1 MKTKFF
7 FLNSTKGVAASLLTT
22 VMAFSLTAC
31 SDSTDSPV
39 TPPTESEITVYTD
52 NIDKTVRPG
61 DNFYMY
67 CIGSW
72 WQRTEIPAGSDH
84 KMFLFGEAQE
94 QFNEKIAALA
104 AADPVLNRLAAHCQD
119 LFSNSEADQ
128 QTLNEALARVEAA
141 TTKEELWKLMGELA
155 CEGYQMPF
163 TVMSLSKGGVMKL
176 VFVPV
181 VEKDV
186 AASIKIG
193 DSGQDDNPFGNDDN
207 NGDLMAAMLRNPRL
221 ASAVEPLTGNAATRG
236 FSSEK
241 WPMLASVCEG
251 LGIDKEKAYVVTEDW
266 YDLAKEELEIPSAE
280 PLEQVQELG
289 MEDLAAIIQNYILDS
304 RLLCDAAA
312 MEAVEAISGGQFSA
326 DEFSTNIATNYM
338 KYYTS
343 YSFAMRSC
351 TEEMKTRGENDAA
364 ELKKAFSERLA
375 NNPWLS
381 EGSKTNAIEK
391 LDAMIV
397 NAAYPEFLEE
407 GIIDLNQTQSAFED
421 VLLIRKQ
428 YIALIKKM
436 VDMKVSEGS
445 FHTMLASLFP
455 LITYNAMYAPIFNS
469 INLFPPFLMD
479 PIYGP
484 NASIAERYAAM
495 TVFGH
500 EITHGFDKKGAQW
513 DKQGDKNSI
522 WASDADAVEFDRRAQ
537 QLVDYYN
544 TFEVAPGVFADGEK
558 TLNENIADLGGVQLA
573 FQALTNKLKAD
584 GLSDEAIRQ
593 LQRNFFVAYAN
604 LWRLKYTDEYAESM
618 VSGDEHSQSKER
630 VNGVVTN
637 IDAWYDLFDVKPTD
651 KMYLAPEKRIRIW

>member
-1 MKTKFF
+1 MKTKIF
-7 FLNSTKGVAASLLTT
+7 FLNSTKAVAASLLTT
-22 VMAFSLTAC
+22 VIAFGLTAC
-31 SDSTDSPV
+31 SMYDNPTNPSTDSG
-39 TPPTESEITVYTD
+39 ITVYTD

-61 DNFYMY
+61 DDFYMY

-72 WQRTEIPAGSDH
+72 WQRTEIPIGSDH
-84 KMFLFGEAQE
+84 QMFLFGEAQE
-94 QFNEKIAALA
+94 LFNEKIAAIA
-104 AADPVLNRLAAHCQD
+104 ASDPVLMTLAEHCQD
-119 LFSNSEADQ
+119 LSANSEANQ
-128 QTLNEALARVEAA
+128 QKLNEALARVEAA

-176 VFVPV
+176 VFLPV
-181 VEKDV
+181 TEKDV
-186 AASIKIG
+186 AMSIKVKNP
-193 DSGQDDNPFGNDDN
+193 GQDDNPFGFGNN
-207 NGDLMAAMLRNPRL
+207 NGDLMAAMVRNPRL
-221 ASAVEPLTGNAATRG
+221 ASAIEPLTGNAVTRG

-251 LGIDKEKAYVVTEDW
+251 LGIDKEKAYVVTEEW
-266 YDLAKEELEIPSAE
+266 YELAKEDMEIPSAE

-289 MEDLAAIIQNYILDS
+289 MEELALTIKDYILDN
-304 RLLCDAAA
+304 RLLCDATA
-312 MEAVEAISGGQFSA
+312 MEAAEEIGGGQFDA
-326 DEFSTNIATNYM
+326 EELSTTLGTNYL
-338 KYYTS
+338 KYYMS
-343 YSFAMRSC
+343 YAYAQKWC
-351 TEEMKTRGENDAA
+351 TAEMKSRGENDAA

-381 EGSKTNAIEK
+381 EGSKANAIEK

-397 NAAYPEFLEE
+397 NAAYPEFLQD
-407 GIIDLNQTQSAFED
+407 GIIDLRQTRSAFDD

-445 FHTMLASLFP
+445 FHAMLASLFS
-455 LITYNAMYAPIFNS
+455 LTTYNAMYAPIFNS

-484 NASIAERYAAM
+484 DASIAERYAAM

-513 DKQGDKNSI
+513 DKLGDKNSI
-522 WASDADAVEFDRRAQ
+522 WASEADAVEFDRRAQ

-593 LQRNFFVAYAN
+593 QRRNFFVAYAN

-618 VSGDEHSQSKER
+618 VSGDDHSQSKER

-637 IDAWYDLFDVKPTD
+637 IDAWYELFDVKPSD

>member
-1 MKTKFF
+1 MKKKHYH
-7 FLNSTKGVAASLLTT
+7 LNGSKAVAASLLTK
-22 VMAFSLTAC
+22 VMAFGLTAC
-31 SDSTDSPV
+31 TDTIDNSVIPS
-39 TPPTESEITVYTD
+39 TESEITVYTD

-61 DNFYMY
+61 DDFYMY

-72 WQRTEIPAGSDH
+72 WQRTEIPAGSECQ
-84 KMFLFGEAQE
+84 MFLFGEAQD
-94 QFNEKIAALA
+94 QFNEKNQILA
-104 AADPVLNRLAAHCQD
+104 FTDPIFNSLAEHCED
-119 LFSNSEADQ
+119 MFANSEANQ
-128 QTLNEALARVEAA
+128 QQLNEALAKVDAA

-176 VFVPV
+176 VFMPV
-181 VEKDV
+181 TEKDV
-186 AASIKIG
+186 ATSITTK
-193 DSGQDDNPFGNDDN
+193 NPDQNDDFDGFDFN
-207 NGDLMAAMLRNPRL
+207 NGDLMAAMVRNPRL
-221 ASAVEPLTGNAATRG
+221 ASAIEPLIGNASTRG
-236 FSSEK
+236 FSPEK
-241 WPMLASVCEG
+241 WPMLVSVCEG
-251 LGIDKEKAYVVTEDW
+251 LGIDKEKAYVVTEEW
-266 YDLAKEELEIPSAE
+266 YELAKEDLEIPSAE
-280 PLEQVQELG
+280 PLEQVQEQD
-289 MEDLAAIIQNYILDS
+289 MEELALTIKDYILDN
-304 RLLCDAAA
+304 RLLCDATA
-312 MEAVEAISGGQFSA
+312 MEAAEAISEGQFSA
-326 DEFSTNIATNYM
+326 DELSSNLGTHYM

-343 YSFAMRSC
+343 YAFAKKYC

-397 NAAYPEFLEE
+397 NAAYPDFLEE
-407 GIIDLNQTQSAFED
+407 GIIDLSQTQSALED
-421 VLLIRKQ
+421 AFVIRKQ

-436 VDMKVSEGS
+436 VDMTVSEGS
-445 FHTMLASLFP
+445 FHAVLASLFP
-455 LITYNAMYAPIFNS
+455 LTTYNAMYAPIFNS

-484 NASIAERYAAM
+484 HASIAERYAAM

-522 WASDADAVEFDRRAQ
+522 WASEADAVEFDRRAQ

-544 TFEVAPGVFADGEK
+544 TFEVAPGVFADGQK

-584 GLSDEAIRQ
+584 GLSNEAIRQ
-593 LQRNFFVAYAN
+593 QQRNFFVAYAN
-604 LWRLKYTDEYAESM
+604 LWRMKYTDEYAESM
-618 VSGDEHSQSKER
+618 VASDEHSQSKER
-630 VNGVVTN
+630 INGVVTN
-637 IDAWYDLFDVKPTD
+637 IDAWYDLFDVKQGD
-651 KMYLAPEKRIRIW
+651 KLYIAPENRIRIW

>member
-1 MKTKFF
+1 MKKQFF
-7 FLNSTKGVAASLLTT
+7 FLNSTKAVAASLLTT
-22 VMAFSLTAC
+22 VMAFGLTAC
-31 SDSTDSPV
+31 SMYDNPTNPSTDSG
-39 TPPTESEITVYTD
+39 ITVYTD

-61 DNFYMY
+61 DDFYMY

-72 WQRTEIPAGSDH
+72 WQRTEIPIGSDH
-84 KMFLFGEAQE
+84 QMFLFGEAQE
-94 QFNEKIAALA
+94 LFNEKIAAIA
-104 AADPVLNRLAAHCQD
+104 ASDPVLMTLAAHCQD
-119 LFSNSEADQ
+119 LFANSEANQ
-128 QTLNEALARVEAA
+128 QKLNEALARVQAA
-141 TTKEELWKLMGELA
+141 STKEELWKLMGELA

-163 TVMSLSKGGVMKL
+163 TIMSLSKGGVMKL
-176 VFVPV
+176 VFLPV
-181 VEKDV
+181 TEKDV
-186 AASIKIG
+186 ATSIKVKNP
-193 DSGQDDNPFGNDDN
+193 GQDDNPNGNNDN
-207 NGDLMAAMLRNPRL
+207 SGDLMAAMMKNPRL
-221 ASAVEPLTGNAATRG
+221 ASAVEPLVGHVANRA
-236 FSSEK
+236 FSPEK
-241 WPMLASVCEG
+241 WPMLACVCEG
-251 LGIDKEKAYVVTEDW
+251 LGIDKEKAYVVTEEW
-266 YDLAKEELEIPSAE
+266 YELAKEDMEIPSAE

-289 MEDLAAIIQNYILDS
+289 MEELALTILDYILDS
-304 RLLCDAAA
+304 RLLCDATALEAA
-312 MEAVEAISGGQFSA
+312 EAISEGQFDA

-338 KYYTS
+338 KYYMGF
-343 YSFAMRSC
+343 SFAMRFCS
-351 TEEMKTRGENDAA
+351 EEMKTRGENDAA

-381 EGSKTNAIEK
+381 EGSKANAIEK

-397 NAAYPEFLEE
+397 NAAYPEFLQE
-407 GIIDLNQTQSAFED
+407 GIIDLSQTRSAFED

-445 FHTMLASLFP
+445 FHAMLASLFS
-455 LITYNAMYAPIFNS
+455 LTTYNAMYAPIFNS

-484 NASIAERYAAM
+484 DASTAERYAAM

-513 DKQGDKNSI
+513 DKLGDKNSI
-522 WASDADAVEFDRRAQ
+522 WASEADAVEFDRRAQ

-584 GLSDEAIRQ
+584 GLSDEAVKQ
-593 LQRNFFVAYAN
+593 QQRNFFVAYAN

-618 VSGDEHSQSKER
+618 VSGDDHSQSKER

-637 IDAWYDLFDVKPTD
+637 IDTWYDLFDVKPTD

>member
-1 MKTKFF
+1 MKTKIF
-7 FLNSTKGVAASLLTT
+7 FLNSTKAVAASLLTT

-31 SDSTDSPV
+31 SVDDNPTKPSTDSD
-39 TPPTESEITVYTD
+39 ITVYTD
-52 NIDKTVRPG
+52 NIDKSVRPG
-61 DNFYMY
+61 DDFYMY

-72 WQRTEIPAGSDH
+72 WQRTEIRLGSNQQA
-84 KMFLFGEAQE
+84 FLFGEAQE
-94 QFNEKIAALA
+94 LFNEKIAAIA
-104 AADPVLNRLAAHCQD
+104 ATDPVFQTLAAHCQD
-119 LFSNSEADQ
+119 LFAKSEADQ

-141 TTKEELWKLMGELA
+141 KTKEELWKLMGELA
-155 CEGYQMPF
+155 SEGYQMPF
-163 TVMSLSKGGVMKL
+163 TVMSLPKGGVMKL

-181 VEKDV
+181 TESDV
-186 AASIKIG
+186 ATSITIKKSELDDPYGYGYNYG
-193 DSGQDDNPFGNDDN
+193 DV
-207 NGDLMAAMLRNPRL
+207 MAAMVRNPRL
-221 ASAVEPLTGNAATRG
+221 ASAVEPLAGSSTTRG

-251 LGIDKEKAYVVTEDW
+251 LGIDKEKAYVVTEEW
-266 YDLAKEELEIPSAE
+266 YELAKGDLEISSAE
-280 PLEQVQELG
+280 SLEQVQELG
-289 MEDLAAIIQNYILDS
+289 MEDLAMTIQNYILDN
-304 RLLCDAAA
+304 RLLCDASA
-312 MEAVEAISGGQFSA
+312 MEAAEAISGGQFSA
-326 DEFSTNIATNYM
+326 DELSTNIGNHYM
-338 KYYTS
+338 KYYIGF
-343 YSFAMRSC
+343 SFAMNFC

-364 ELKKAFSERLA
+364 ELKKAFSERLT
-375 NNPWLS
+375 NSPWLS
-381 EGSKTNAIEK
+381 EGTKANAIEK

-397 NAAYPEFLEE
+397 NAAYPEFLQE
-407 GIIDLNQTQSAFED
+407 GIIDLSQTKSALED
-421 VLLIRKQ
+421 VLTIRKQ
-428 YIALIKKM
+428 YFTLIKKI
-436 VDMKVSEGS
+436 VDMTVGEGAFHSMIAS
-445 FHTMLASLFP
+445 FYP
-455 LITYNAMYAPIFNS
+455 LTTYNAMYAPMFNS

-500 EITHGFDKKGAQW
+500 EITHGFDKTGAQW

-522 WASDADAVEFDRRAQ
+522 WASEADAKEFDRRAQ

-593 LQRNFFVAYAN
+593 QQRNFFVAYAN

>member
-1 MKTKFF
+1 MIGTYGDFRS
-7 FLNSTKGVAASLLTT
+7 LPPRAYAVHVEVVA
-22 VMAFSLTAC
+22 
-31 SDSTDSPV
+31 
-39 TPPTESEITVYTD
+39 
-52 NIDKTVRPG
+52 
-61 DNFYMY
+61 
-67 CIGSW
+67 
-72 WQRTEIPAGSDH
+72 RT
-84 KMFLFGEAQE
+84 
-94 QFNEKIAALA
+94 
-104 AADPVLNRLAAHCQD
+104 
-119 LFSNSEADQ
+119 
-128 QTLNEALARVEAA
+128 
-141 TTKEELWKLMGELA
+141 
-155 CEGYQMPF
+155 Y
-163 TVMSLSKGGVMKL
+163 
-176 VFVPV
+176 
-181 VEKDV
+181 
-186 AASIKIG
+186 
-193 DSGQDDNPFGNDDN
+193 
-207 NGDLMAAMLRNPRL
+207 
-221 ASAVEPLTGNAATRG
+221 
-236 FSSEK
+236 
-241 WPMLASVCEG
+241 G
-251 LGIDKEKAYVVTEDW
+251 LDKEKAYVVTEDW

-381 EGSKTNAIEK
+381 EGSKANAIEK

-593 LQRNFFVAYAN
+593 QQRNFFVAYAN

>member
-1 MKTKFF
+1 MKTKIF
-7 FLNSTKGVAASLLTT
+7 FLNSTKAIAACLMTT
-22 VMAFSLTAC
+22 VIAFGLTAC
-31 SDSTDSPV
+31 SITSDNPVNPATDSD
-39 TPPTESEITVYTD
+39 ITVYTD
-52 NIDKTVRPG
+52 NIDNTVRPG
-61 DNFYMY
+61 DDFYMY

-72 WQRTEIPAGSDH
+72 WQRTEIPIGSNH
-84 KMFLFGEAQE
+84 QMFLFGEAQE
-94 QFNEKIAALA
+94 QFNEKIAAIA
-104 AADPVLNRLAAHCQD
+104 ASDPVLMTLAEHCQD
-119 LFSNSEADQ
+119 LSANSEANQ
-128 QTLNEALARVEAA
+128 QKLNEALARVEAA

-181 VEKDV
+181 KEKDV
-186 AASIKIG
+186 ATSIKVKNP
-193 DSGQDDNPFGNDDN
+193 DQDDNPFGYDDN

-221 ASAVEPLTGNAATRG
+221 ANAIEPLTGSGTTRG

-266 YDLAKEELEIPSAE
+266 YELAKEDLEIPSAE
-280 PLEQVQELG
+280 PLEQVQEQD
-289 MEDLAAIIQNYILDS
+289 MEELALTIKDYILDN
-304 RLLCDAAA
+304 RLLCDATA
-312 MEAVEAISGGQFSA
+312 MEAAEAISEGQFDA
-326 DEFSTNIATNYM
+326 DELSSNIGTNYM
-338 KYYTS
+338 KYYTGI
-343 YSFAMRSC
+343 SFAMSFC

-381 EGSKTNAIEK
+381 EGSKANAIEK

-397 NAAYPEFLEE
+397 NAAYPEFLQE
-407 GIIDLNQTQSAFED
+407 GVIDLSQTQSAFED
-421 VLLIRKQ
+421 VFVIRKQ
-428 YIALIKKM
+428 YISLIKKM
-436 VDMKVSEGS
+436 VDMTVSEGS
-445 FHTMLASLFP
+445 FHAVLASMFP
-455 LITYNAMYAPIFNS
+455 LPTYNAMYAPMFNS

-500 EITHGFDKKGAQW
+500 EITHGFDKQGAQW
-513 DKQGDKNSI
+513 DKLGDRNSI
-522 WASDADAVEFDRRAQ
+522 WASEADAVEFDRRAQ

-544 TFEVAPGVFADGEK
+544 TFEVAPNVFADGEK

-584 GLSDEAIRQ
+584 GLSEEAIRQ
-593 LQRNFFVAYAN
+593 QQRNFFVAYAN
-604 LWRLKYTDEYAESM
+604 LWRLKYTDDYAEDM
-618 VSGDEHSQSKER
+618 VSSDEHSQSKER
-630 VNGVVTN
+630 INGVVTN

-651 KMYLAPEKRIRIW
+651 KMYLAPEKRIGIW